1 MAMSNSMDISSKNG
15 IVLSKNI
22 AQLSADLA
30 SFYNTD
36 VDSAF
41 EALNSVFTGQVRTLR
56 QYGLNISEAN
66 LEQYRLA
73 KGIKVAYSAMTEQQ
87 KVLLRYNYIMEHTR
101 DIQGDFAKTSATVA
115 NQWRLLQ
122 MNAKSLAGTLGSFL
136 LPVLQT
142 VLTYLNAIIRAL
154 NSFFGKLAQMVGITT
169 PSYAAGI
176 AVGNEVAEGWDNAAG
191 AAAKYKATIA
201 SFDELETL
209 NPQGG
214 GSGGGAGAGG
224 LTGEDLFPEGL
235 LSYDVDDNTKQ
246 LDLSFNH
253 LIQLLDDKIQ
263 EIRGKAEE
271 LSGAFGEKVNGFV
284 NYVDWPLMGK
294 TVGDGLNLI
303 VNAFDRFL
311 EKIDFKN
318 LGSKFAEGVNS
329 IFSTVEW
336 DEIGHNFSLRF
347 NAVFDTIRGF
357 LDKFDF
363 STAAAALLT
372 SFKTSLAEIKWE
384 EAGETIGIGI
394 NKAFGFLNQLLDGS
408 IVSDLGKKIGAA
420 INKAVATIDASQ
432 IKDFAVNLTNQ
443 IIAAVREIDWGAI
456 GEKLREAFINADVFG
471 ALKEA
476 IKTNFELKGDF
487 WGNLFNIPPGVASAL
502 IAVGA
507 AIKFLA
513 PPLMALLNFL
523 ATYNLATTFGKL
535 GNGFS
540 KLGSLIGAGLSSITN
555 HITGFDFITTIQFWV
570 IEPLKN
576 MFEWF
581 GDNPFLSFAESFG
594 MKLAGIWDMIATG
607 MGTVFTA
614 IQTTGITG
622 LLDKLGLA
630 ISGVASKAG
639 ALIAAHHAAAVAGG
653 IAIVIGAFATLYK
666 ESEPFRNFV
675 NEIWENTLK
684 PTLEQLW
691 ETVKGLWNEHLKPLI
706 KSIWEFLKAAWGM
719 ITAILAPIMPAITT
733 LITSIITIASGL
745 LKSIGDIIGG
755 IVDILTGILTFLT
768 GVFTG
773 DWSKAWE
780 GIKKIFTGFWDSIE
794 GIVKVPVNAVI
805 GLING
810 MIGGITSGLN
820 AVLGW
825 ANKFKAPEWLPI
837 IGGKSLNLPTI
848 GFKAIPYLA
857 SGGILDS
864 PTVAMLGEY
873 ANAKSNPEIAAPQ
886 SLLEAIIGNGNDDVI
901 SVLIPLLR
909 QINASIEDKDFSI
922 TIGDDT
928 IAASA
933 QRGNKNYQRR
943 TGKTLFGY

>member
-15 IVLSKNI
+15 IILSKNI

-122 MNAKSLAGTLGSFL
+122 MNARSLAGTLGSFL

-154 NSFFGKLAQMVGITT
+154 NSFFGRLAQMVGITT

-176 AVGNEVAEGWDNAAG
+176 AVGNDVAEGWDNAAG

-201 SFDELETL
+201 GFDELETL

-246 LDLSFNH
+246 LDLSLNH

-303 VNAFDRFL
+303 VNSFDRFL

-363 STAAAALLT
+363 SNAASGLLT
-372 SFKTSLAEIKWE
+372 SFKTAMAEIKWE

-394 NKAFGFLNQLLDGS
+394 NKVFGFLDELLNGK
-408 IVSDLGKKIGAA
+408 IVSDLGVKIATA
-420 INKAVATIDASQ
+420 INKAVSTVDAAQIGRVADGFLTQILAAIDAIDWRQ
-432 IKDFAVNLTNQ
+432 IGNKLNEAFKNSNIIGHLIEAITETLKIRINVEGGIFGGLFNLPPGLGKTLFAIGSGIAFLATTALKAAAPIVNLGAKLALFNASINIWHQGLNWLFDGKVRGGQTFFEALSMSAETHMPTLEILGQ
-443 IIAAVREIDWGAI
+443 VFETLGKKVKLFGTALIHPLASIQKLGTVLSGLFTKIIAFIGAHPAALIVAGIALVVAAIATLWKNSEEFRNNITETWNNHIKPTLQAI
-456 GEKLREAFINADVFG
+456 GDAVKELWENHLQPFWDKHLKPSLNNLWNGLTYIWSKISGWIGVVVQVVFSSLGGLIDFISI
-471 ALKEA
+471 A
-476 IKTNFELKGDF
+476 IDKITTILGGIIDILSGIISFIKGDF
-487 WGNLFNIPPGVASAL
+487 EEGWETAWNGVASIFDAIFPGISQTAKTVLNGVIGFVNGAL
-502 IAVGA
+502 G
-507 AIKFLA
+507 
-513 PPLMALLNFL
+513 
-523 ATYNLATTFGKL
+523 
-535 GNGFS
+535 
-540 KLGSLIGAGLSSITN
+540 
-555 HITGFDFITTIQFWV
+555 
-570 IEPLKN
+570 
-576 MFEWF
+576 
-581 GDNPFLSFAESFG
+581 
-594 MKLAGIWDMIATG
+594 GIS
-607 MGTVFTA
+607 TA
-614 IQTTGITG
+614 IN
-622 LLDKLGLA
+622 KV
-630 ISGVASKAG
+630 SGWLSG
-639 ALIAAHHAAAVAGG
+639 A
-653 IAIVIGAFATLYK
+653 K
-666 ESEPFRNFV
+666 
-675 NEIWENTLK
+675 
-684 PTLEQLW
+684 
-691 ETVKGLWNEHLKPLI
+691 
-706 KSIWEFLKAAWGM
+706 
-719 ITAILAPIMPAITT
+719 
-733 LITSIITIASGL
+733 
-745 LKSIGDIIGG
+745 
-755 IVDILTGILTFLT
+755 
-768 GVFTG
+768 
-773 DWSKAWE
+773 E
-780 GIKKIFTGFWDSIE
+780 GIKSFFG
-794 GIVKVPVNAVI
+794 KVVSLPSFQYSVI
-805 GLING
+805 P
-810 MIGGITSGLN
+810 
-820 AVLGW
+820 
-825 ANKFKAPEWLPI
+825 K
-837 IGGKSLNLPTI
+837 
-848 GFKAIPYLA
+848 LA
-857 SGGILDS
+857 SGGVLDS